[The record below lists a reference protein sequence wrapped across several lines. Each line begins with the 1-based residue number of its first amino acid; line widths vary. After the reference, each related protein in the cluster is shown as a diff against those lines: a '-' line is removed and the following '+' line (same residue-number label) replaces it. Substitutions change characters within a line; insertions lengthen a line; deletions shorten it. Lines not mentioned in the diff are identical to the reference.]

1 MGNFHYFMP
10 TDCYFGRGCV
20 AEHKAAMAKLGKKA
34 MVVTGKTSAKRNGA
48 QQDITDALDS
58 LGIAWILFDEIEE
71 NPSVETV
78 ERAARLAIAEGVEFF
93 IGIGGGSPM
102 DSSKA
107 IATMAAHP
115 EQGTDALW
123 NAENKALPVVAVP
136 TTAGTGSE
144 VTQYAIVTLHAK
156 RTKSSIAAHIF
167 ATVAFLD
174 PKYMDTLPA
183 RTTNNTAVDALT
195 HLVESYLSAKAT
207 AVSREIAKQGL
218 LLFKECMPAL
228 RERVYSPETRDKL
241 MLMSALGGV
250 AIAQTMT
257 SLPHGMGYF
266 LTYEKGLPHG
276 MANGVLTQAYLELF
290 PAGDENVAKV
300 LEYLGFA
307 STAEMGAFLD
317 AVLEHNSG
325 YTEAD
330 VTSYTD
336 RFMEQKGKL
345 ATFPY
350 PLERED
356 IYNMYRKSLLK

>member
-20 AEHKAAMAKLGKKA
+20 AEYKTAMAKLGKKA
-34 MVVTGKTSAKRNGA
+34 MVVTGKTSAKKNGA
-48 QQDITDALDS
+48 QKDITDALDS

-78 ERAARLAIAEGVEFF
+78 ERAAKLAIAEKVEFF

-144 VTQYAIVTLHAK
+144 VTQFAIVTLHAK

-183 RTTNNTAVDALT
+183 GTTNNTAVDALT

-228 RERVYSPETRDKL
+228 RERVYPSQIRDKL

-257 SLPHGMGYF
+257 SLPHGMGYY

-290 PAGDENVAKV
+290 PVGDENVEKV
-300 LEYLGFA
+300 LEYLGLT
-307 STAEMGAFLD
+307 STAELGTFLD
-317 AVLEHNSG
+317 TVLEHRTS

-330 VTSYTD
+330 VKDYTE
-336 RFMEQKGKL
+336 RFMQQPAKL

-350 PLERED
+350 PLQKED
-356 IYNMYRKSLLK
+356 IYMMYQKSLLK

>member
-1 MGNFHYFMP
+1 
-10 TDCYFGRGCV
+10 
-20 AEHKAAMAKLGKKA
+20 
-34 MVVTGKTSAKRNGA
+34 
-48 QQDITDALDS
+48 
-58 LGIAWILFDEIEE
+58 
-71 NPSVETV
+71 
-78 ERAARLAIAEGVEFF
+78 
-93 IGIGGGSPM
+93 
-102 DSSKA
+102 
-107 IATMAAHP
+107 
-115 EQGTDALW
+115 
-123 NAENKALPVVAVP
+123 
-136 TTAGTGSE
+136 
-144 VTQYAIVTLHAK
+144 
-156 RTKSSIAAHIF
+156 
-167 ATVAFLD
+167 
-174 PKYMDTLPA
+174 
-183 RTTNNTAVDALT
+183 
-195 HLVESYLSAKAT
+195 
-207 AVSREIAKQGL
+207 
-218 LLFKECMPAL
+218 
-228 RERVYSPETRDKL
+228 

-330 VTSYTD
+330 VTSYTN

-350 PLERED
+350 PLERAD
-356 IYNMYRKSLLK
+356 IYNMYKKSLLK

>member
-1 MGNFHYFMP
+1 
-10 TDCYFGRGCV
+10 
-20 AEHKAAMAKLGKKA
+20 MAKLGKKA

-78 ERAARLAIAEGVEFF
+78 ERAAKLAIAEGVEFF

-307 STAEMGAFLD
+307 STDEMGTFLD
-317 AVLEHNSG
+317 AVLEHNSV

-356 IYNMYRKSLLK
+356 IYNMYKKSLLK

>member
-20 AEHKAAMAKLGKKA
+20 AEHKEAMAKLGKKA

-58 LGIAWILFDEIEE
+58 LDIAWILFDEIEE

-78 ERAARLAIAEGVEFF
+78 ERAAKLAIAEGVEFF

-290 PAGDENVAKV
+290 PAEDENVAKV

-317 AVLEHNSG
+317 AVLEHNAG

-350 PLERED
+350 PLERAD
-356 IYNMYRKSLLK
+356 IYNMYKKSLLK

>member
-20 AEHKAAMAKLGKKA
+20 AEHKEAMAKFGKKA

-58 LGIAWILFDEIEE
+58 LDIAWILFDEIEE

-78 ERAARLAIAEGVEFF
+78 ERAAKLAIAEGVEFF

-317 AVLEHNSG
+317 AVLEHNST

-350 PLERED
+350 PLERAD
-356 IYNMYRKSLLK
+356 IYNMYKKSLLK